1 MASMISHRLADG
13 RTVLLFSNPRDKQE
27 RRNMTIQASLDGGLT
42 WPAEHRVLLD
52 DGKSY
57 GYSSLAMVDDS
68 TVGILFESSVADMLF
83 MKVPLSDI
91 LGF

>member
-1 MASMISHRLADG
+1 MKLSRPNLDSPFR
-13 RTVLLFSNPRDKQE
+13 
-27 RRNMTIQASLDGGLT
+27 LDGGLT
-42 WPAEHRVLLD
+42 WREEHRVLLD

-68 TVGILFESSVADMLF
+68 TVGILFESSVADMIF